1 MLGTWDQDWR
11 ENLGIKFFWN
21 PGILAVALVV
31 FVLRENSHDAGQWR
45 AEELLEQLEMATPSL
60 QVLALMH
67 QNPATPELSPL
78 SQRPL
83 FLI

>member
-1 MLGTWDQDWR
+1 MR
-11 ENLGIKFFWN
+11 EGGRGGRKA
-21 PGILAVALVV
+21 GGG
-31 FVLRENSHDAGQWR
+31 RGSGRGQWR

>member
-31 FVLRENSHDAGQWR
+31 FVLRENSHD
-45 AEELLEQLEMATPSL
+45 EKPEFSLLSL
-60 QVLALMH
+60 HRPHVSLKH
-67 QNPATPELSPL
+67 Q
-78 SQRPL
+78 
-83 FLI
+83 